1 MPRTRS
7 LAFSELKI
15 GIIGVSS
22 IALAVVLIIA
32 VGGQAGCFWQ
42 QFRVRTKFA
51 NVQGMKSGAIVR
63 VSGKDVGK
71 VTSVEF
77 SGEVI
82 DVGIALNEDVRPLV
96 TAGSK
101 ASLGSLSLLGEPIVE
116 ITAAPGGA
124 PLADNAYLESTGTGS
139 PIADMAAK
147 ASSSLEQANLL
158 ITDLRS
164 GKGTLGKLFADE
176 AAYNNLNSLLTE
188 MNKVT
193 AALHGTRGTAGKL
206 LNDAALH
213 DSLKKAVDDLD
224 AVLVPLKSTT
234 SPLGKLIN
242 DEAMGKTL
250 NDTVNNMNSMSAK
263 LGRNDSTVGALL
275 NERVLY
281 DKLNGT
287 IERVDKLVATL
298 QSTNGSAGKFMN
310 DPALFDN
317 ANATMKE
324 FQALLAEIRKDP
336 KKYLR
341 ISVSIF

>member
-22 IALAVVLIIA
+22 IALAVLLIIA

-51 NVQGMKSGAIVR
+51 NVQGMKTGAIVR

-77 SGEVI
+77 SGELI
-82 DVGIALNEDVRPLV
+82 DVGIVLNEDVRPLV

-116 ITAAPGGA
+116 ISAAPGGA
-124 PLADNAYLESTGTGS
+124 PLPDNAYLESTGTGS

-147 ASSSLEQANLL
+147 ATASLEQANLL
-158 ITDLRS
+158 ITDIRA
-164 GKGTLGKLFADE
+164 GKGTIGKLFADE
-176 AAYNNLNSLLTE
+176 AAYNNLNALLTS
-188 MNKVT
+188 MNNVT
-193 AALHGTRGTAGKL
+193 AALNGTRGTAGRM
-206 LNDAALH
+206 LNDPALH
-213 DSLKKAVDDLD
+213 DSLKKSVDDLD
-224 AVLVPLKSTT
+224 AVLLPLKSGN
-234 SPLGKLIN
+234 SALGKLIN
-242 DEAMGKTL
+242 DETMGKSL
-250 NDTVNNMNSMSAK
+250 NDTLNNVNAMSAK
-263 LGRNDSTVGALL
+263 LGKADSTIGALL
-275 NERVLY
+275 NEKVLY
-281 DKLNGT
+281 EKLNAT
-287 IERVDKLVATL
+287 MDRVDKLVATI
-298 QSTNGSAGKFMN
+298 QTGNGTAGKFMN

>member
-7 LAFSELKI
+7 LAFSELKV

-42 QFRVRTKFA
+42 QFRVRTKFT
-51 NVQGMKSGAIVR
+51 NVQGMKTGAIVR

-96 TAGSK
+96 TANSR

-116 ITAAPGGA
+116 ISAAPGGA
-124 PLADNAYLESTGTGS
+124 PLADNAFIESTGSGS

-147 ASSSLEQANLL
+147 ATASLEQANLL
-158 ITDLRS
+158 ITDIRS

-176 AAYNNLNSLLTE
+176 AAYNNLNALLTS
-188 MNKVT
+188 MNNVT

-206 LNDAALH
+206 LNDSALH
-213 DSLKKAVDDLD
+213 DSLKKSVDDLD
-224 AVLVPLKSTT
+224 AVLVPLRSRE
-234 SPLGKLIN
+234 SALGKLIN
-242 DEAMGKTL
+242 DDAMGKSLT
-250 NDTVNNMNSMSAK
+250 DTMNNVNAMSAK
-263 LGRNDSTVGALL
+263 LGKNDSTVGALL

-281 DKLNGT
+281 DKLNAT
-287 IERVDKLVATL
+287 MERVDKLVATL
-298 QSTNGSAGKFMN
+298 QSGNGTAGKFMN